1 MKEIMLSMIQH
12 YGYAAVFVSMMLGV
26 IGLPLPVEFLLL
38 FAGSIV
44 AAAHLQLHWLIMF
57 AWLGAV
63 TGMTVSYGLGKW
75 IGIERISKVTR
86 YVHLT
91 EARLNLWA
99 ERFQRRGPVLI
110 VIGYFIAGL
119 RHASPLLAG
128 ASGMTYRRF
137 IPYALLGGLIWIV
150 SFSVLGQRFGHYW
163 HSIVRLLHHPLTLI
177 AGALIV
183 VLIVA
188 VKRGMPIPWLKFRK
202 RT

>member
-1 MKEIMLSMIQH
+1 MKEMMLSMIQH

-44 AAAHLQLHWLIMF
+44 AAAHLQLHWLIAF
-57 AWLGAV
+57 AWFGAV

-99 ERFQRRGPVLI
+99 ERFQRRGPILI

-128 ASGMTYRRF
+128 ASGMAYPRF
-137 IPYALLGGLIWIV
+137 ISYALIGGLTWIV
-150 SFSVLGQRFGHYW
+150 SFSVLGQRFGHHW
-163 HSIVRLLHHPLTLI
+163 HSIVRLLHHPLMLI

-183 VLIVA
+183 VLVIA
-188 VKRGMPIPWLKFRK
+188 LKRGMPMPWVKFRR